1 MSVWQQDG
9 LRKGEL
15 EEKVSAGAGEL
26 NVDEKKEFVEID
38 MSSSRV
44 SLPSADVYFL
54 HARARVCVYV
64 CMCVCVCV
72 CVCVRV
78 CARVCVD
85 WCIHVARADESC
97 RTYHM

>member
-1 MSVWQQDG
+1 VSVWQQDG

-44 SLPSADVYFL
+44 SLPSADAYFL
-54 HARARVCVYV
+54 RAHVRVCVCV
-64 CMCVCVCV
+64 CMCVRVCVCVCV
-72 CVCVRV
+72 CVCVLACV
-78 CARVCVD
+78 CSSPCRLAYP
-85 WCIHVARADESC
+85 C
-97 RTYHM
+97 RTCG